1 MHDQESNVSSVN
13 AADYRLPASV
23 IPDRYEI
30 RLVPDLKNFTFD
42 GEVSIAIS
50 VLEPTSQI
58 VLNALDL
65 QIDSTTI
72 SGYGKTISARVT
84 LDESLERAA
93 LSLASP
99 IAAGAYSLKIVFR
112 GILNDKLH
120 GFYRSQYKDS
130 EGITHTIAST
140 QFEATDARRA
150 FPCWDEPALKAVY
163 SVILVIDDKLMA
175 ISNAGTQREN
185 KIAGGKKEVVFRDT
199 IKMSTYLVAFI
210 VGEFEATAPVDVNG
224 TLLRVVHPPGK
235 SALAKYGLEIG
246 AFSLRWFSDY
256 YGLKYPGDKLD
267 LVAIPDFASG
277 AMENLGAITFRET
290 ALLVDEK
297 TASRGEL
304 ERVADVVSHENAHMW
319 FGDLVT
325 MRWWNGIWL
334 NEAFATFMEMLAVD
348 AFRPKWQRW
357 TTFGTG
363 RAAAMAT
370 DGLRSTRPIE
380 FPVQA
385 PDECRAMFDVLT
397 YEKGAAVLRML
408 EQYIGGE
415 EFRKGIA
422 LYLSR
427 HKFANTETGDL
438 WDAIEDSCGAPVR
451 ALMDSWIFQPGFPIV
466 SVAASPDRRSL
477 QLSQR
482 RFFYLPEGQKEDAA
496 KPQVWHVPVMVKVKT
511 DSGLGIQKLLM
522 NTAEATLDLPGQ
534 LEWVIVN
541 QGGHGFYRSRYS
553 SELLAVLTR
562 NLSAL
567 ASIER
572 FALVN
577 DTWASVVAGF
587 TPLSDFLKT
596 SVLFESET
604 DLNVWRALL
613 GGFNYLD
620 MIADEPDRKLLAVRV
635 RGLVSDVS
643 ARLGWSP
650 LPNEDELS
658 GSLRGTMVST
668 LGILGDDKPTQD
680 RARSL
685 YNRYRE
691 DPATLDR
698 NLVPAV
704 IAIVAH
710 TGDETD
716 YRQFKQ
722 NFKSAKNP
730 QEEQRYLFALAGF
743 RKPELLKQ
751 TLEMTL
757 STEVRTQNAPYLLH
771 ALLYNPV
778 SRDEAWSFMKAKWS
792 EMEAKYPDNAIPR
805 MCEGVVTLV
814 KYESEVTE
822 FFKTHKV
829 REGGKTIDQH
839 LERLKIN
846 SAFKSRHSDL
856 GALLKF

>member
-1 MHDQESNVSSVN
+1 MHDQESTVSSVN
-13 AADYRLPASV
+13 TADYRLPASV

-30 RLVPDLKNFTFD
+30 RLAPDLGNFTFD
-42 GEVSIAIS
+42 GEVTIALR
-50 VLEPTSQI
+50 VLEAVDRI

-65 QIDSTTI
+65 QIDSATI
-72 SGYGKTISARVT
+72 IGADKTISARAT
-84 LDESLERAA
+84 LDLSLERA
-93 LSLASP
+93 SLILDSA

-130 EGITHTIAST
+130 AGVTHTLAST

-163 SVILVIDDKLMA
+163 AVTLVIDDNLVG
-175 ISNAGTQREN
+175 ISNAGTLRE
-185 KIAGGKKEVVFRDT
+185 KRLAGGKKEVVFRDT

-210 VGEFEATAPVDVNG
+210 VGEFEATSPVDVNG
-224 TLLRVVHPPGK
+224 TPLRVVHPPGK

-246 AFSLRWFSDY
+246 AFSLKWFADY
-256 YGLKYPGDKLD
+256 YGIKYPGDKLD

-297 TASRGEL
+297 SASRGEL

-370 DGLRSTRPIE
+370 DGLRSTRAIE
-380 FPVQA
+380 FPVHA

-422 LYLSR
+422 RYLLR
-427 HKFANTETGDL
+427 HQFANTETGDL
-438 WDAIEDSCGAPVR
+438 WDAIEDSSGAPVR
-451 ALMDSWIFQPGFPIV
+451 ALMDSWIFQPGFPLV
-466 SVAASPDRRSL
+466 SVEASLDRRCL
-477 QLSQR
+477 KLSQR
-482 RFFYLPEGQKEDAA
+482 RFFYLPEGQVEDS
-496 KPQVWHVPVMVKVKT
+496 KNPQLWHVPVMIKFKT
-511 DSGLGIQKLLM
+511 DRGIGTQKLLM
-522 NTAEATLDLPGQ
+522 TSPEASFEVPNK
-534 LEWVIVN
+534 LEWAIVN

-553 SELLAVLTR
+553 SELLAALTR
-562 NLSAL
+562 NLFEL
-567 ASIER
+567 VPIER
-572 FALVN
+572 FALVS
-577 DTWASVVAGF
+577 DTWASVVAGL
-587 TPLSDFLKT
+587 TPLSDFLKM
-596 SVLFESET
+596 SELFRGED

-620 MIADEPDRKLLAVRV
+620 MIADRGDRGRLAARV
-635 RGLVSDVS
+635 RSLLTPSS
-643 ARLGWSP
+643 LRLGWTRREG
-650 LPNEDELS
+650 EDELT
-658 GSLRGTMVST
+658 GSLRATITST
-668 LGILGDDKPTQD
+668 LGILGEDQPTQV

-685 YNRYRE
+685 YRQYQE
-691 DPATLDR
+691 DPAALDR
-698 NLVPAV
+698 NLVPAIV
-704 IAIVAH
+704 AIVAH
-710 TGDETD
+710 IGDEAD
-716 YRQFKQ
+716 YREFKQ
-722 NFKSAKNP
+722 NFKSAQNP

-743 RKPELLKQ
+743 QKPELLRQ
-751 TLEMTL
+751 TLAMTL
-757 STEVRTQNAPYLLH
+757 NGETRTQNAPYLLH
-771 ALLYNPV
+771 SLLYNPV
-778 SRDEAWSFMKAKWS
+778 SRDEAWAFMKSRWS

-814 KYESEVTE
+814 KHESEVVE
-822 FFKTHKV
+822 FFRTHKV

-839 LERLKIN
+839 LERLHVN
-846 SAFKSRHSDL
+846 SAFKNREGTKLSS
-856 GALLKF
+856 LL

>member
-1 MHDQESNVSSVN
+1 MHDQESTVSSVN
-13 AADYRLPASV
+13 PTDYRLPASV
-23 IPDRYEI
+23 IPDRYDI
-30 RLVPDLKNFTFD
+30 RLAPDLKKFTFD
-42 GEVSIAIS
+42 GEVEIAIR
-50 VLEPTSQI
+50 VLEPTAQI

-65 QIDSTTI
+65 QIDTATVSDR
-72 SGYGKTISARVT
+72 GKTVSARPI
-84 LDESLERAA
+84 LNESLERAT
-93 LSLASP
+93 LMLDST

-130 EGITHTIAST
+130 EGITHTLAST

-163 SVILVIDDKLMA
+163 AVTLIVDDNLMA
-175 ISNAGTQREN
+175 ISNAGTLRET
-185 KIAGGKKEVVFRDT
+185 KLPGGKKEVVFRDT

-210 VGEFEATAPVDVNG
+210 VGEFEATAPIYVDG
-224 TLLRVVHPPGK
+224 TQLRVVHPPGK
-235 SALAKYGLEIG
+235 SALAKFGLEIG

-297 TASRGEL
+297 SASRSEL

-380 FPVQA
+380 FPVHA
-385 PDECRAMFDVLT
+385 PEECRAMFDVLT

-422 LYLSR
+422 LYLAR
-427 HKFANTETGDL
+427 HKFANTETGEL

-451 ALMDSWIFQPGFPIV
+451 ALMDSWIFQPGFPLV
-466 SVAASPDRRSL
+466 SVTRSSDRRSL
-477 QLSQR
+477 RLSQR

-496 KPQVWHVPVMVKVKT
+496 NPRLWHVPVMIKVRT
-511 DSGLGIQKLLM
+511 DKGVSTQKLLM
-522 NTAEATLDLPGQ
+522 NTAGAALELPGEF
-534 LEWVIVN
+534 EWVMVN
-541 QGGHGFYRSRYS
+541 EGGHGFYRSRYS
-553 SELLAVLTR
+553 SDLLAALTR

-572 FALVN
+572 FVLVN

-587 TPLSDFLKT
+587 APLADFLDM
-596 SVLFESET
+596 SVLFKSET

-620 MIADEPDRKLLAVRV
+620 LIADEPERKLLAVRV
-635 RGLVSDVS
+635 RNLLGEIS

-650 LPNEDELS
+650 APNEDELT
-658 GSLRGTMVST
+658 GSLRGTIIST
-668 LGILGDDKPTQD
+668 LGILGEDQATQA

-685 YNRYRE
+685 YNQYRE
-691 DPATLDR
+691 DPAALDR

-704 IAIVAH
+704 VAIVAH
-710 TGDETD
+710 TGDEAD
-716 YRQFKQ
+716 YQQFKQ
-722 NFKSAKNP
+722 NFNSAKNP
-730 QEEQRYLFALAGF
+730 QEEQRYLFSLAGF
-743 RKPELLKQ
+743 QKPALLRQ
-751 TLEMTL
+751 TLKLTL
-757 STEVRTQNAPYLLH
+757 SAEVRTQNAPYLLH
-771 ALLYNPV
+771 SLLYNPV
-778 SRDEAWSFMKAKWS
+778 SREEAWSFMKAKWS

-814 KYESEVTE
+814 KHEAEVVE

-829 REGGKTIDQH
+829 REAGKTIDQH
-839 LERLKIN
+839 LERLKVN
-846 SAFKSRHSDL
+846 CAFKARHKDL
-856 GALLKF
+856 GALLKS